1 MARKQTSDE
10 GEAVDPKSPIIDLKA
25 EEVTEEP
32 GRAEP
37 EQPEP
42 EPVAQ
47 TVSTAPRPKSW
58 VPAKA
63 WGGLALVAIAGLGG
77 AWLYKAYGE
86 RFWPS
91 DEMTAM
97 ESRLATL
104 EAENKTLGDQLK
116 GLGAALDELK
126 AAGRGLPDSVK
137 AAQAA
142 GDKAIAASSSAQETA
157 RITAEKLAA
166 AEARV
171 AALQKSFDAVK
182 AAAAQVQANGMTQAS
197 PLDGAALDEL
207 RTRLDSVEKD
217 VAALKAKGPSAGAEA
232 ATILSQ
238 TLADLKA
245 KLAAGAPY
253 AEELKRI
260 ASLVPAAPGLDALQA
275 SAESGVATAQML
287 ADEAKALSEKLAP
300 PVVEAPAASSGYWDK
315 FLGMLS
321 GVVKVRNIGE
331 TDWRDVAAK
340 AGEAAAAG
348 NLKEAIS
355 LAAGEGDMPDALRV
369 WREKVQAR
377 IDADQG
383 IEEVSAA
390 VLRQIAA
397 AGGAP

>member
-63 WGGLALVAIAGLGG
+63 WGGLALVAIAALGG
-77 AWLYKAYGE
+77 AWLYKAYGG
-86 RFWPS
+86 RPS

-116 GLGAALDELK
+116 GLGATLDELK

-142 GDKAIAASSSAQETA
+142 GDKAIAASTSAQETA

-253 AEELKRI
+253 ADELKRI

-300 PVVEAPAASSGYWDK
+300 PAVEVPAASSGYWDK

-355 LAAGEGDMPDALRV
+355 LAAGEGDMPYALRV